1 MCRKNIH
8 TLKEWRTEMLRLKQE
23 HGAKFETHPDYVKT
37 ANCKEDRLTKPE
49 CEKLGYTN
57 KTKSRSKTRSRPKPP
72 KDSTYLKKLDEYNQ
86 NMKKLK
92 QTKEQLQVLKKE
104 RSMLV
109 LKLDSILLRI
119 EIMKRHL
126 EKHMELFSKLDR
138 PSKEALDL
146 KTRKDAILALKQSQ
160 KEHEK
165 ILREKDK
172 TISDVTE
179 QLEIL
184 AIKTEVKPVPSLP
197 RCPNGTRR
205 NEITKL
211 CEKKN

>member
-1 MCRKNIH
+1 
-8 TLKEWRTEMLRLKQE
+8 
-23 HGAKFETHPDYVKT
+23 
-37 ANCKEDRLTKPE
+37 
-49 CEKLGYTN
+49 
-57 KTKSRSKTRSRPKPP
+57 
-72 KDSTYLKKLDEYNQ
+72 
-86 NMKKLK
+86 
-92 QTKEQLQVLKKE
+92 
-104 RSMLV
+104 
-109 LKLDSILLRI
+109 
-119 EIMKRHL
+119 MKRHL

-172 TISDVTE
+172 TILDVTE

-205 NEITKL
+205 NEMTKL